1 MDSRRQEFLREDG
14 RHSGVRRGCGVNRCT
29 ARWLVGTWHHH
40 RFKGKVEI
48 VGYCLENDA
57 IAGNWCALVRAQQAA
72 SSRQWATGSKQQAW
86 LVCPGEGAGRLRQSA
101 TPERNCALVR
111 ALLLLSGA

>member
-1 MDSRRQEFLREDG
+1 LFIEKGEDDSEYFKGIEDERICFFFKGTVFVDSLVEKVKLLSWKWFIVKNSSNSGSSMDSRRQEFLREDG

-40 RFKGKVEI
+40 HFKGKVEI

-57 IAGNWCALVRAQQAA
+57 IAGN
-72 SSRQWATGSKQQAW
+72 
-86 LVCPGEGAGRLRQSA
+86 
-101 TPERNCALVR
+101 
-111 ALLLLSGA
+111 

>member
-14 RHSGVRRGCGVNRCT
+14 RHSGVRRGCGVA
-29 ARWLVGTWHHH
+29 ARWLVGSWHHH

-57 IAGNWCALVRAQQAA
+57 VAGSALVRAQQAA
-72 SSRQWATGSKQQAW
+72 CCRQQAEGSRFG
-86 LVCPGEGAGRLRQSA
+86 VRRPGEARLACGLCLPGAGRDHE
-101 TPERNCALVR
+101 PW
-111 ALLLLSGA
+111 